1 MARAPLTFRQRD
13 VTAAIKAAEAA
24 GKEVFGVRI
33 SRDGTIM
40 LITARDGVPE
50 DTAEADF
57 RKWLATHET

>member
-33 SRDGTIM
+33 GRDGTIV
-40 LITARDGVPE
+40 LITAREAAPE

-57 RKWLATHET
+57 KKWRAAHEP

>member
-33 SRDGTIM
+33 SRDGTIV
-40 LITARDGVPE
+40 LITARETVPE
-50 DTAEADF
+50 DTAETVF
-57 RKWLATHET
+57 KKWRATHET